1 MAPSRLDDPARRGLD
16 PAVSSDVISTT
27 RHSWCGVDQVVRR
40 RSGGGGGCGGGG
52 GGANPL
58 LSVYLCSGSCVV
70 RQQAVVVGL
79 QAAASGGEAL

>member
-1 MAPSRLDDPARRGLD
+1 MAPARLDDQTRRGLD
-16 PAVSSDVISTT
+16 PAVSSDVISMT

-40 RSGGGGGCGGGG
+40 RSGGGGGCGGG
-52 GGANPL
+52 AAVPL

-70 RQQAVVVGL
+70 RQRAVVVGL